1 MDHKSLQ
8 AVKMKD
14 FNQNLALPIF
24 VVGAPRS
31 GTSLTAK
38 ILGSH
43 AAIFYAGESNY
54 FEDIWTRRNEIG
66 SLEQEISLLIAVE
79 RVLNL
84 YERFDFAHVQK
95 LVDTLITPEKLIS
108 RVNNIGRNY
117 GSLYLS
123 FISLLA
129 ESQGKTNFCDCTP
142 KHLYYLD
149 TIFSYFPN
157 AKVIGCVRDPR
168 DFLSSYKHYWNIT
181 LSKEKN
187 RVRTLYNP
195 IITSILWRS
204 SINALI
210 SYSNS
215 EWADKIILL
224 KYEDLVAH
232 PKTEVIRICNFL
244 EIDFTAE
251 LLQIAE
257 HNSSFGSQASG
268 IFTSSVGRWRS
279 SLTSEEIWFSQTI
292 SKSESNSF
300 GYKPEEVSPSYVLIL
315 RTLLKAPLALINAL
329 RINTSRR
336 GPVLIYLLR
345 RVYRALN

>member
-1 MDHKSLQ
+1 
-8 AVKMKD
+8 MKD
-14 FNQNLALPIF
+14 SYQNLASPIF

-66 SLEQEISLLIAVE
+66 SLEKETSRLKAVE

-84 YERFDFAHVQK
+84 YERFDFEHLQK

-108 RVNNIGRNY
+108 RVNNTGQNY
-117 GSLYLS
+117 GSLYSS
-123 FISLLA
+123 FMSLLA
-129 ESQGKTNFCDCTP
+129 ESQGTTNFCDCTP
-142 KHLYYLD
+142 KHLFYLN
-149 TIFSYFPN
+149 TIFSYFPY

-181 LSKEKN
+181 LPKEKN

-195 IITSILWRS
+195 IITSMLWRT
-204 SINALI
+204 SINSLI

-224 KYEDLVAH
+224 KYEDLVNH
-232 PKTEVIRICNFL
+232 PKTEVIRICDFL
-244 EIDFTAE
+244 EIEFTAE

-257 HNSSFGSQASG
+257 HNSSFGSEASG
-268 IFTSSVGRWRS
+268 IFSTSVGRWRS
-279 SLTSEEIWFSQTI
+279 NLTSEEIWFAQTI
-292 SKSESNSF
+292 TKSVSNTF
-300 GYKPEEVSPSYVLIL
+300 GYKPEEVSPTFILIL
-315 RTLLKAPLALINAL
+315 RTLLKTPLAFFNAL
-329 RINTSRR
+329 RINASRR

-345 RVYRALN
+345 RVSRALN

>member
-1 MDHKSLQ
+1 
-8 AVKMKD
+8 MKD
-14 FNQNLALPIF
+14 SYQNLASPVF

-38 ILGSH
+38 IIGFH
-43 AAIFYAGESNY
+43 PAIFYAGESNY

-66 SLEQEISLLIAVE
+66 SLEEETSLLKAIE
-79 RVLNL
+79 RLLNL
-84 YERFDFAHVQK
+84 YERFDFAHLQK
-95 LVDTLITPEKLIS
+95 LVDTIITPEKLIA
-108 RVNNIGRNY
+108 RLDDVGMNY

-123 FISLLA
+123 FVSLLA

-181 LSKEKN
+181 LPKEKN

-195 IITSILWRS
+195 IITSMLWRT
-204 SINALI
+204 SINSLI
-210 SYSNS
+210 SYSKL
-215 EWADKIILL
+215 EWADKLILL
-224 KYEDLVAH
+224 KYEDLVNH

-244 EIDFTAE
+244 EIEFTAD

-257 HNSSFGSQASG
+257 HNSSFGSKASG
-268 IFTSSVGRWRS
+268 IFTTSVGRWRS
-279 SLTSEEIWFSQTI
+279 SLTSEEIWFAQTI
-292 SKSESNSF
+292 TKSVSNTF
-300 GYKPEEVSPSYVLIL
+300 GYKPEEVSPSYGLIL
-315 RTLLKAPLALINAL
+315 RILLKAPLAFINAL
-329 RINTSRR
+329 RINASRR

-345 RVYRALN
+345 RFSRALN